1 MSLPELNVELKDA
14 PATDRLGE
22 ALARALQ
29 QSGAAH
35 AATAPRAAHEPVG
48 AVIHLRG
55 ELGTGKTAC
64 ARSLLRALGVR
75 GLIRSP
81 TYTLVETYAIEG
93 YTCVHADLYRV
104 SGAAAVEEL
113 GLRDWVGADAL
124 LLIEWPERG
133 GGAVPPADLTVLF
146 SYAGAGRRARI
157 LGESAV
163 GERLL
168 QKLRVDARLAPYL
181 FNFA

>member
-1 MSLPELNVELKDA
+1 MP
-14 PATDRLGE
+14 P
-22 ALARALQ
+22 
-29 QSGAAH
+29 
-35 AATAPRAAHEPVG
+35 G

-81 TYTLVETYAIEG
+81 TYTLVETYSIAIGG
-93 YTCVHADLYRV
+93 YTCVHVDLYRV
-104 SGAAAVEEL
+104 SGAGAVEDL

-124 LLIEWPERG
+124 VLIEWPERG
-133 GGAVPPADLTVLF
+133 GVAVPHADLTVLL
-146 SYAGAGRRARI
+146 SYSGSGRHAR
-157 LGESAV
+157 LLAHSAV

-168 QKLRVDARLAPYL
+168 HKLRVDASLAPYL
-181 FNFA
+181 SNFA